1 MAEPEVRTVIE
12 ARSEGPIARVT
23 LDNAAR
29 ANCLSRALV
38 DAIAATFRD
47 LATRPA
53 LRLVI
58 VTGAGARAFMA
69 GADLTELGA
78 ADEDAARAWI
88 TGLQAAHQAIRDCP
102 VPVIA
107 RINGACL
114 GAGLELAASCDLRIA
129 ADHATFGM
137 PEVLIDLPSVIEAA
151 LFPRMIGWGRAAWM
165 IYRGDGIDA
174 ATAERWG
181 LVERVVPAARLD
193 EAVEELAGRILQNG
207 PAGIRL
213 QKRLMRD
220 WESMPLDQAIR
231 SGIDALAA
239 AYRIGDPPG
248 HIAAYRAER
257 RRRPQR

>member
-1 MAEPEVRTVIE
+1 MAAPEIRTVIE

-29 ANCLSRALV
+29 ANCLSRGLV
-38 DAIAATFRD
+38 DGIAATFRE
-47 LATRPA
+47 LAAKPA
-53 LRLVI
+53 LRLVV
-58 VTGAGARAFMA
+58 VTGAGERSFMA

-78 ADEDAARAWI
+78 ADEAAARDWI
-88 TGLQAAHQAIRDCP
+88 AGLHAAHRAIRDCP

-129 ADHATFGM
+129 ADHATFAM
-137 PEVLIDLPSVIEAA
+137 PEVMIDIPSVIEAA
-151 LFPRMIGWGRAAWM
+151 LLPRLIGWGRASWL

-181 LVERVVPAARLD
+181 LVERVVPAADLD
-193 EAVEELAGRILQNG
+193 DAVEELVSRLLRNG
-207 PAGIRL
+207 PAGMRV

-220 WESMPLDQAIR
+220 WERLPLDDAIR
-231 SGIDALAA
+231 AGIDALAA

-248 HIAAYRAER
+248 HIAAYMAER
-257 RRRPQR
+257 RKPADS